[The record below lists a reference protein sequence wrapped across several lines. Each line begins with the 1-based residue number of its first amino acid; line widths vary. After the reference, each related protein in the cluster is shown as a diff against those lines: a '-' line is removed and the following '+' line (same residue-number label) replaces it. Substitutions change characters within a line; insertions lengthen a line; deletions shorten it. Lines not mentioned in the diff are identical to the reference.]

1 MKRSE
6 SLRSQIGTKR
16 YHLTLSLYPAVRANV
31 ERQIAELEQELAL
44 QLKREAEPGYKEP
57 EWQMPAWGTY
67 GT

>member
-6 SLRSQIGTKR
+6 QIRSQIGTKR
-16 YHLTLSLYPAVRANV
+16 YHLTLNLYPAVRENI
-31 ERQIAELEQELAL
+31 ERTVAELEKELEL
-44 QLKREAEPGYKEP
+44 QLKREAEPEYKEP

>member
-6 SLRSQIGTKR
+6 ALSSQIGTKR
-16 YHLTLSLYPAVRANV
+16 YHLTQNLSPSARAYV
-31 ERQIAELEQELAL
+31 ERTIAKLEQELAIEL
-44 QLKREAEPGYKEP
+44 AKEAAPDYKEP